1 VDFAVP
7 EDAMKERFAEISTPA
22 GTMKTFI
29 AHPEQDGPFP
39 PVIFYMDFWGVR
51 EELFDIARRVAVVG
65 YYCMVPDLYYRQGT
79 VHNEILDEQGKMI
92 SLNRVDAATRERV
105 LAPTARFKDAE
116 AMEDTRAIL
125 EYLKNDA
132 SARPGAKGCVGYCI
146 GGRLA
151 MRAAGTFPEHFKASA
166 SLHGTDL
173 VTEDEDSV
181 HKLASQIQG
190 EVYCGFAEND
200 RYASPQTVVEIASAM
215 KRSAAKYHYE
225 IHPGTEHGYA
235 LPNRN
240 IHHKKAT
247 LRDWEL
253 ILPMFHRQISACQV

>member
-1 VDFAVP
+1 
-7 EDAMKERFAEISTPA
+7 MKEHFAEISTSA
-22 GTMKTFI
+22 GRMKTFI

-39 PVIFYMDFWGVR
+39 AVILYMDFWGVR

-92 SLNRVDAATRERV
+92 SLNRVDPAARAKV
-105 LAPTARFKDAE
+105 LAPLARFKDSE
-116 AMEDTRAIL
+116 AMEDTQAIL
-125 EYLKNDA
+125 GYLENDA
-132 SARPGAKGCVGYCI
+132 SARPGAKGCIGYCI

-173 VTEDEDSV
+173 VTGEEDSV
-181 HKLASQIQG
+181 HKLACQIQG
-190 EVYCGFAEND
+190 ELYCGFAEND
-200 RYASPQTVVEIASAM
+200 RHASPPTVTEIVSAM

-240 IHHKKAT
+240 IHHNQAT

-253 ILPMFHRQISACQV
+253 ILAMFHRKIPPYRV

>member
-1 VDFAVP
+1 
-7 EDAMKERFAEISTPA
+7 MKERFAEISTPA

-29 AHPEQDGPFP
+29 VHPEQDGPFP
-39 PVIFYMDFWGVR
+39 AVILYMDFWGVR

-65 YYCMVPDLYYRQGT
+65 YYCLVPDLYYRQGS
-79 VHNEILDEQGKMI
+79 VHNEILDEHGKMI
-92 SLNRVDAATRERV
+92 SLSRVDADTRARV
-105 LAPTARFKDAE
+105 LAPLAKFKDSE

-125 EYLKNDA
+125 GYLANEA
-132 SARPGAKGCVGYCI
+132 SAHPGARGCVGYCI

-151 MRAAGTFPEHFKASA
+151 MRAAGMFPEHFRASA

-173 VTEDEDSV
+173 VSADEDSA
-181 HKLASQIQG
+181 HKLASRIQG
-190 EVYCGFAEND
+190 EFYCGFAEND
-200 RYASPQTVVEIASAM
+200 RYAAPQTVAEILSAM
-215 KRSAAKYHYE
+215 KQSAAKYRYE

-240 IHHKKAT
+240 IHRSQAA

-253 ILPMFHRQISACQV
+253 ILAMFHRQISPCQTP